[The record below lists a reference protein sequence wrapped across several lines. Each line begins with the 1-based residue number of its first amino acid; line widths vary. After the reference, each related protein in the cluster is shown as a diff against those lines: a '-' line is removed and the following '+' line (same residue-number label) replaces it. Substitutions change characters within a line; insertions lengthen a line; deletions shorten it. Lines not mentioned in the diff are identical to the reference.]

1 VVRTRLLL
9 TESTTLATT
18 RAWLET
24 PARAVLITF
33 LCCNTSRL
41 GLVVVVGVITISCL
55 FRSSSFL
62 CLTVGLEAVGVGG
75 VVVVVVT
82 GVAVA
87 PA

>member
-1 VVRTRLLL
+1 MLFI
-9 TESTTLATT
+9 ESTTLATT

-24 PARAVLITF
+24 LARAVLITF

-55 FRSSSFL
+55 FCSSSFL
-62 CLTVGLEAVGVGG
+62 CLTVGLEAVDVGG
-75 VVVVVVT
+75 VVVVVVVVT